1 MVFSVKQKNNFAK
14 SSTSSISKMELFVAT
29 VNSWKLLTDI
39 ASSLDQPL
47 LNRDFQ
53 RAEKGCTNVASLA
66 VYVDVG
72 RPLFV
77 SIANPKWNQGFN
89 ATI

>member
-14 SSTSSISKMELFVAT
+14 SRTSSISKMELFVAT

-47 LNRDFQ
+47 LDRDFQ
-53 RAEKGCTNVASLA
+53 RAEKGCSNVASLV

-72 RPLFV
+72 KPLFV